1 MNSRVKQNQRVGTG
15 RTRRERRR
23 EGGNFI
29 DFPTAAVLVVAT
41 ATTIKSTAAPIFAR
55 LMLSA
60 LCTAASIDRAVRG
73 TPGADLK
80 LQRLVSTRSG
90 ERVEHAWSREQGGGG
105 GSWGREGWDWCDA
118 N

>member
-60 LCTAASIDRAVRG
+60 LGTAASIDRAVRG

-80 LQRLVSTRSG
+80 LQRLVLTRSG

-105 GSWGREGWDWCDA
+105 SWGREGWDWCDA